1 MEKEC
6 SERRDIVRTEQERD
20 NDCFKP
26 CKYRRGK
33 TVVSTVNNKTIIVF
47 QDQHV
52 EDYRNNGLFEAGEET
67 GQHIS

>member
-1 MEKEC
+1 MLKRIDPRTASRGTPQIMEKEC

-26 CKYRRGK
+26 CKYPRGK

-47 QDQHV
+47 S
-52 EDYRNNGLFEAGEET
+52 RLT
-67 GQHIS
+67 C